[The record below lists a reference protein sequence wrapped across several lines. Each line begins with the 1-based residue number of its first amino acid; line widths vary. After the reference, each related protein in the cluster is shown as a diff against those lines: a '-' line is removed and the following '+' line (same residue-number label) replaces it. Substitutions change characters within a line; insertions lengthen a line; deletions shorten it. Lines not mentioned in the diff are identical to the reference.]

1 MANTQKKAAM
11 EQKLESVK
19 KSIPKRSMGFTP
31 QSAQKRLSLC
41 ESSIKG
47 NKTDNM
53 KKDFPKRKSLDAD
66 VVLTS
71 PSEDS
76 DEDSDKINDL
86 PPPPP
91 APAPGPAPPPAQQ
104 ESGRKSSPEAL
115 PPYP

>member
-47 NKTDNM
+47 SKTDSM
-53 KKDFPKRKSLDAD
+53 KKDLPKRKSLDAD

-91 APAPGPAPPPAQQ
+91 APAPTPAQQ
-104 ESGRKSSPEAL
+104 ESG
-115 PPYP
+115 